1 MSNLKMYILVKR
13 SVPIGLGVN
22 AVGHTSL
29 ATYLKFKDDH
39 VLQAWLASK
48 HFRKVT
54 CVVSD
59 REFEKAKEYS
69 DYVIMTENAL
79 SGTPNDEIAIGF
91 KPREEWPE
99 FFKSLRLFGSHLQE
113 KE

>member
-1 MSNLKMYILVKR
+1 MSNLKMYILVKK

-22 AVGHTSL
+22 SVGHTSL
-29 ATYLKFKDDH
+29 ATYLKFKDDP

-59 REFEKAKEYS
+59 KEFEHAKKYP
-69 DYVIMTENAL
+69 DHVIMTENAL
-79 SGTPNDEIAIGF
+79 TGTENDEIAIGF

-99 FFKSLRLFGSHLQE
+99 FFKALKLFGSHLQE
-113 KE
+113 KG